1 VKKHSSLLGTTKD
14 NSVKKYYILTRPSR
28 LSDLALDEME
38 DDDPES
44 GWREK
49 SRQLQARRWR
59 KIRHQLA

>member
-1 VKKHSSLLGTTKD
+1 MKKHNSMSGSTKD
-14 NSVKKYYILTRPSR
+14 SVKKYYILTRPAR
-28 LSDLALDEME
+28 LSDLSFDEME
-38 DDDPES
+38 SDDIES

>member
-1 VKKHSSLLGTTKD
+1 MKKHTAFIGAAKD
-14 NSVKKYYILTRPSR
+14 TNVRKYYILTRPAK

-38 DDDPES
+38 DDDVS

-49 SRQLQARRWR
+49 SRQMQARRWR